1 MTTKASTQDST
12 PTRADDTTDPRLQ
25 LAGAVPSHRRPR
37 RSARAR
43 NEPPDLGALAR
54 EAVVRVLHDAT
65 VATAEPEAVPAG
77 PAVTTA
83 EAASTAAAGNA
94 AGDGARDASSR
105 LAAESAAW
113 RAADASVAALDRIEL
128 AAAKIEADIAA
139 AYSAQADLQ
148 AKAGVAAEAAVHAAQ
163 SAWDAAVSSMEAE
176 GRSKVILRRVGQ
188 YMAITIVLV
197 VITIIM
203 LAVTAGVAS

>member
-1 MTTKASTQDST
+1 MTTKANTRDST
-12 PTRADDTTDPRLQ
+12 PTQADGETDRRSRL
-25 LAGAVPSHRRPR
+25 ADAVPSPRRPR
-37 RSARAR
+37 RSSRPR
-43 NEPPDLGALAR
+43 NEPPDLGVLAR

-65 VATAEPEAVPAG
+65 LATPESEAVPAG
-77 PAVTTA
+77 PAVTDA
-83 EAASTAAAGNA
+83 EAATPSAAGNA
-94 AGDGARDASSR
+94 VGDGARDASSR

-139 AYSAQADLQ
+139 AYRAQADLQ
-148 AKAGVAAEAAVHAAQ
+148 AKAGTAAEAAVNAAQ
-163 SAWDAAVSSMEAE
+163 SAWESAVSSMEAA
-176 GRSKVILRRVGQ
+176 GRSKIILRRVGQ

>member
-1 MTTKASTQDST
+1 V
-12 PTRADDTTDPRLQ
+12 TD
-25 LAGAVPSHRRPR
+25 
-37 RSARAR
+37 
-43 NEPPDLGALAR
+43 
-54 EAVVRVLHDAT
+54 
-65 VATAEPEAVPAG
+65 
-77 PAVTTA
+77 A
-83 EAASTAAAGNA
+83 EAATTSAAGNA
-94 AGDGARDASSR
+94 VGDGARDASSR

-139 AYSAQADLQ
+139 AYRAQADLQ
-148 AKAGVAAEAAVHAAQ
+148 AKAGTAAEAAVNAAQ
-163 SAWDAAVSSMEAE
+163 SAWESAVSSMEAA
-176 GRSKVILRRVGQ
+176 GRSKIILRRVGQ

>member
-1 MTTKASTQDST
+1 MTTKANQDST
-12 PTRADDTTDPRLQ
+12 PTRADSTTDARWQ
-25 LAGAVPSHRRPR
+25 LAGAVPAQRRAR
-37 RSARAR
+37 RSSRLS

-65 VATAEPEAVPAG
+65 LATAESESVPA
-77 PAVTTA
+77 PRAVTDA
-83 EAASTAAAGNA
+83 EAATPAAAGHA
-94 AGDGARDASSR
+94 VGDGARDASSR

-139 AYSAQADLQ
+139 AYRAQADLQ
-148 AKAGVAAEAAVHAAQ
+148 AKAGIAAEAAVRAAQ
-163 SAWDAAVSSMEAE
+163 SAWESAVSSMEAA
-176 GRSKVILRRVGQ
+176 GRSKIILRRVGQ
-188 YMAITIVLV
+188 YMVITIVLV

-203 LAVTAGVAS
+203 LAATAGVAH

>member
-1 MTTKASTQDST
+1 VTDAEAT
-12 PTRADDTTDPRLQ
+12 PT
-25 LAGAVPSHRRPR
+25 
-37 RSARAR
+37 
-43 NEPPDLGALAR
+43 
-54 EAVVRVLHDAT
+54 
-65 VATAEPEAVPAG
+65 
-77 PAVTTA
+77 
-83 EAASTAAAGNA
+83 AAGNA
-94 AGDGARDASSR
+94 VGDGARDASSR

-139 AYSAQADLQ
+139 AYRAQADLQ
-148 AKAGVAAEAAVHAAQ
+148 AKAGTAAEAAVNAAQ
-163 SAWDAAVSSMEAE
+163 SAWESAVSSMEAE
-176 GRSKVILRRVGQ
+176 GRSKIILRRVGQ